1 MHTEIDLRSAD
12 FRGLSTEQQLAKCR
26 EMRGEA
32 ERLASSGSAQF
43 RAPYTDLAKRWT
55 DLANDI
61 EHSLVI
67 QNPNGNVE

>member
-1 MHTEIDLRSAD
+1 MHTEIDLRIAD

-32 ERLASSGSAQF
+32 ERLASNGSDRF
-43 RAPYTDLAKRWT
+43 RGQYSDLARRWT

-61 EHSLVI
+61 AHSLVAHK
-67 QNPNGNVE
+67 PK